1 MQRRKRHGEHCAGAR
16 FALYLCLA
24 RRTHIAFFGSEERMN
39 FQELLRKAA
48 ANKTRLIIIA
58 VIVLG

>member
-16 FALYLCLA
+16 FALYLFSA
-24 RRTHIAFFGSEERMN
+24 RRTYIPFFGSAERMN
-39 FQELLRKAA
+39 FQELLHEAA
-48 ANKTRLIIIA
+48 ANKTRLIIIV